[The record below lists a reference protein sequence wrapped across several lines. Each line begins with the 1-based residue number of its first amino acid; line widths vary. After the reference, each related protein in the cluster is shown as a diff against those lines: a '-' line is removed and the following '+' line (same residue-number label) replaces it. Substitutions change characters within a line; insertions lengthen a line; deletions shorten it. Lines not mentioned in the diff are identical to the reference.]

1 MLGFDDGGARGGVA
15 GYEVREAR
23 EAGGELGFV
32 AGAGVGH
39 GCSCLLACLFLLL
52 LSSFSFSEGGKVCCM
67 LGGKAGASSLV
78 TGVLS
83 GGER

>member
-39 GCSCLLACLFLLL
+39 GCSCLLAFFFS
-52 LSSFSFSEGGKVCCM
+52 LSSFSFWGGGMVCCM
-67 LGGKAGASSLV
+67 LWGDSGASSLV
-78 TGVLS
+78 AGVLS